1 MYRKKVLSRCL
12 RMKSKFTIHDLAADL
27 AISPGT
33 VSKVLNGKGHVTD
46 ATRHRILDRAK
57 EVGYVASH
65 SARILKAKHSW
76 TIGVV
81 FSDIALFGLEH
92 PFFGSI
98 IQAFK
103 NTIEEHGY
111 EMVFI
116 PKKLGQQQQT
126 YLQWAR
132 NKNVDGVLILTGDK
146 NDKDILELIR
156 SDILCVST
164 DIVMDGLTTIV
175 SDDQQGIHL
184 MLDHLLAQRHRDIA
198 AMSGSLFSRA
208 YQQRAD
214 AFRTILDS
222 KGLVW
227 DDTRLCVSE
236 AYGYDAYYATAKQ
249 WIQTWTT
256 RPTAILAFSDDIA
269 MALIHAL
276 RDEGLDVPHDIIVSG
291 YDDIHFARLF
301 SPSIT
306 TIRQNKHG
314 IAKLAAEKLLMM
326 IQGTYVD
333 PMCYKV
339 SVELIER
346 QSTKR
351 FE

>member
-1 MYRKKVLSRCL
+1 MR
-12 RMKSKFTIHDLAADL
+12 SKFTIHDLAADL

-33 VSKVLNGKGHVTD
+33 VSKVLNGKGHVTE
-46 ATRHRILDRAK
+46 ATRLRIVERAK
-57 EVGYVASH
+57 QVGYVASH
-65 SARILKAKHSW
+65 SARILKARHSW

-103 NTIEEHGY
+103 NAIEEQGY

-116 PKKLGQQQQT
+116 PKKLGDQEQT

-146 NDKDILELIR
+146 NDKEILELIR

-164 DIVMDGLTTIV
+164 DIVMDGLTSIV
-175 SDDQQGIHL
+175 SDDQQGIKAMVNHFINQG
-184 MLDHLLAQRHRDIA
+184 HQRIA

-208 YQQRAD
+208 YQQRAET
-214 AFRTILDS
+214 FRDTLNL
-222 KGLVW
+222 KGL
-227 DDTRLCVSE
+227 DYNDTSLCVSE
-236 AYGYDAYYATAKQ
+236 AYGYDAYYATART
-249 WIQTWTT
+249 WIQSWTVQ
-256 RPTAILAFSDDIA
+256 PTAILAFSDDIA

-276 RDEGLDVPHDIIVSG
+276 REEGLRVPEDIVVSG

-314 IAKLAAEKLLMM
+314 IAKMAAEKLLAM
-326 IQGTYVD
+326 IQGTYID
-333 PMCYKV
+333 PKCYKV
-339 SVELIER
+339 DVELIER
-346 QSTKR
+346 QSTQRDK
-351 FE
+351 